1 MNNAYFVTP
10 QWLKDHLDDENIVIL
25 DATAPPPPQQIDCHK
40 LWLDTHIP
48 GTQFFDL
55 DKIANHQ
62 SGLPHM
68 LPDPQTFSQAVGAM
82 GISENHLVVIYD
94 QGNMFSAPRAWWT
107 FKIFGSRNV
116 RILDGGL
123 QGWQQAG
130 LPTESGEMKRNPQIF
145 SADFNADKVKSLEH
159 ILDSLNDQQTQ
170 IVDARAT
177 DRFQAKAP
185 EPRPGLKMGHIP
197 GSKNVPWTMLV
208 ENGHFKS
215 ANEITDIFRQ
225 QDVDLTKSII
235 ASCGSGMTAAVLALG
250 LDIIGK
256 KDVYLYDGS
265 WAEWGAENNTLPLE
279 K

>member
-1 MNNAYFVTP
+1 MNNSYFVSA
-10 QWLKDHLDDENIVIL
+10 QWLKDHLDDENLVTL
-25 DATAPPPPQQIDCHK
+25 DTTAPPPPQQIDCHK

-48 GTQFFDL
+48 GAQFFDL

-62 SGLPHM
+62 NGLPHM
-68 LPDPQTFSQAVGAM
+68 LPDPQTFSQTVGAM
-82 GISENHLVVIYD
+82 GISENHLVVVYD

-107 FKIFGSRNV
+107 FKVFGSHNV
-116 RILDGGL
+116 RILNGGL

-130 LPTESGEMKRNPQIF
+130 FTTELGEVTRSPQT
-145 SADFNADKVKSLEH
+145 FNTSFDANKVKSLQQ
-159 ILDSLNDQQTQ
+159 ILASLNDPQIQ

-185 EPRPGLKMGHIP
+185 EPRPGLRMGHIP

-215 ANEITDIFRQ
+215 SAEITDIFRK
-225 QDVDLTKSII
+225 QDVDLNKPVI
-235 ASCGSGMTAAVLALG
+235 ASCGSGMTAAVLVLG

-256 KDVYLYDGS
+256 KDSYLYDGS
-265 WAEWGAENNTLPLE
+265 WAEWGADNALPLE

>member
-1 MNNAYFVTP
+1 MNNAYFVSP
-10 QWLKDHLDDENIVIL
+10 QWLQDHLDDENLVII
-25 DATAPPPPQQIDCHK
+25 DATAPPPPQQIDCHQ
-40 LWLDTHIP
+40 LWLNTHIP
-48 GTQFFDL
+48 GAQFFDL

-68 LPDPQTFSQAVGAM
+68 LPDPQTFSQAVGEM
-82 GISENHLVVIYD
+82 GISENHLVVVYD

-107 FKIFGSRNV
+107 FKVFGSRNV
-116 RILDGGL
+116 RILAGGL

-130 LPTESGEMKRNPQIF
+130 FPTESGEVTCNSQVF
-145 SADFNADKVKSLEH
+145 NTNFNAGKVKSLKQ
-159 ILDSLNDQQTQ
+159 ILDSLNDPQAE
-170 IVDARAT
+170 IIDARAM

-215 ANEITDIFRQ
+215 ETEIADIFLKQ
-225 QDVDLTKSII
+225 GIDLNKPVI
-235 ASCGSGMTAAVLALG
+235 ASCGSGMTAAVLILG

-256 KDVYLYDGS
+256 KETYLYDGS
-265 WAEWGAENNTLPLE
+265 WAEWGADDTLPLE
-279 K
+279 Q

>member
-1 MNNAYFVTP
+1 MNNSYFVSA
-10 QWLKDHLDDENIVIL
+10 QWLKDHFDDENLVII

-40 LWLDTHIP
+40 LWLDIHIP
-48 GTQFFDL
+48 GAQFFDL
-55 DKIANHQ
+55 DKIADHQ

-68 LPDPQTFSQAVGAM
+68 LPDPQIFSQAVGTM

-107 FKIFGSRNV
+107 FKVFGCHNV

-130 LPTESGEMKRNPQIF
+130 FPTESGEVTRNPQIF
-145 SADFNADKVKSLEH
+145 NTDFDTSRVKSLEQ
-159 ILDSLNDQQTQ
+159 ILTSLHDPQFQ

-185 EPRPGLKMGHIP
+185 EPRPGLRMGHIP

-215 ANEITDIFRQ
+215 VTEITDIFRKQ
-225 QDVDLTKSII
+225 HVDLSKPVIT
-235 ASCGSGMTAAVLALG
+235 SCGSGMTAAVLVLG

-256 KDVYLYDGS
+256 KDAYLYDGS
-265 WAEWGAENNTLPLE
+265 WAEWGADDTLPLE